1 MEKLDKE
8 TISKEQLGSGYKD
21 YELVKISY
29 ISGLEYAENH
39 YLAKLEEQFNQF
51 QEIIQKHN
59 ILHERNGEAMEL
71 MEKDI
76 QQAKELLKEA
86 KNLIF
91 SREGEND
98 NTFKKIEEFLNK
110 TL

>member
-39 YLAKLEEQFNQF
+39 YLKLIE
-51 QEIIQKHN
+51 
-59 ILHERNGEAMEL
+59 
-71 MEKDI
+71 EKDKRNKELI
-76 QQAKELLKEA
+76 ENVITLQLEIKQAKKLLRQAIKPLKA
-86 KNLIF
+86 
-91 SREGEND
+91 
-98 NTFKKIEEFLNK
+98 IERDIINCQVQEFLK
-110 TL
+110 K